1 MTEEMKNEKPISAE
15 IFDRVMSDMFKVID
29 MGFIEDLEGYY
40 NGGVTVDD
48 IYKKYVDNNKTEQEK
63 KEVTLEDI
71 YGGILSIQNEN
82 SEIKNRIEN
91 LEKDVVKKDVVKK
104 DKVIEGKSYYRDPN
118 SDKLFKIQTA
128 TTKSSIKP
136 QKNKVN
142 PLRNII
148 LENGTK
154 LVLDLSGLMEVID
167 KIEGDYDE
175 KKKISVRKS

>member
-1 MTEEMKNEKPISAE
+1 MINYLK
-15 IFDRVMSDMFKVID
+15 
-29 MGFIEDLEGYY
+29 
-40 NGGVTVDD
+40 
-48 IYKKYVDNNKTEQEK
+48 YKQQ
-63 KEVTLEDI
+63 L
-71 YGGILSIQNEN
+71 QNH
-82 SEIKNRIEN
+82 
-91 LEKDVVKKDVVKK
+91 L
-104 DKVIEGKSYYRDPN
+104 
-118 SDKLFKIQTA
+118 L
-128 TTKSSIKP
+128 KP